1 MKNKLRISCSAMLC
15 ILISMSSVVVSFAAS
30 HAYASKNI
38 DNTTVRYVTLDMS
51 DSSIEPV
58 VVVADGQMCSED
70 SLSAMA
76 KSVNALSAING
87 TYFEAYN
94 GVPVPWGTIIKD
106 GKVLHIGSGGAVL
119 GITKDK
125 QLLVDRLK
133 ITLTGYVNGA
143 VAVYPWRI
151 NHPSTEDGAI
161 TIFTPEYG
169 SNVDLQTGAQAVVTK
184 KGKVLSIVSSSF
196 TVPSDGF
203 AVVFNKDAVSGVNR
217 FHIGDTA
224 YYEQA
229 ITPTYTKASQWD
241 YVIAGLGAGPSLII
255 NGNVTANGQDEGF
268 TEAKI
273 NTNRAGRSFIGATE
287 NGKIIIG
294 NMGSKTLKEAAAIC
308 KSLNL
313 INAMCLDGGGSIGL
327 YDRDSKVS
335 IQGRNINNCLAFL
348 SVAQTQASVQD
359 LVAVKPLKSKL
370 MIDNQTRRFESY
382 HIDGNSY
389 FKLRDLAAALN
400 GSEKQFEV
408 EYDAAVKAVKI
419 SSQKSYTSV
428 GGELYLPDQPV
439 IRTAKKSQVKLYL
452 NEKETVVA
460 AYYINGNY
468 FYKLRDMGN
477 LLDFL
482 VEWNAETKETAIS
495 TKK

>member
-1 MKNKLRISCSAMLC
+1 
-15 ILISMSSVVVSFAAS
+15 MSSIAVSFAAS
-30 HAYASKNI
+30 HAYMSKNI
-38 DNTTVRYVTLDMS
+38 ENTTVRYITLDMS
-51 DSSIEPV
+51 DSSLEPTV
-58 VVVADGQMCSED
+58 VLANGQMCSED

-106 GKVLHIGSGGAVL
+106 GKVLHIGSGGAVM

-133 ITLTGYVNGA
+133 ITLTGYANGDA
-143 VAVYPWRI
+143 AVYPWRI

-169 SNVDLQTGAQAVVTK
+169 SKVNLQTGAQAVITK
-184 KGKVLSIVSSSF
+184 NGKVLSVSSSSF
-196 TVPSDGF
+196 TVPPDGF
-203 AVVFNKDAVSGVNR
+203 AIVFNKDAVSGVNR

-224 YYEQA
+224 YYEQT
-229 ITPTYTKASQWD
+229 ITSTYTNASQWE

-255 NGNVTANGQDEGF
+255 NGNVTANGQEEGF

-273 NTNRAGRSFIGATE
+273 NANRAGRSFIGATK

-294 NMGSKTLKEAAAIC
+294 NMAGKTLKEAAAIC

-335 IQGRNINNCLAFL
+335 MQGRNINNCLAFL

-359 LVAVKPLKSKL
+359 LVTVKPSKSEL
-370 MIDNQTRRFESY
+370 MIDNQTCTFESY
-382 HIDGNSY
+382 SVAGNNY

-408 EYDAAVKAVKI
+408 EYDSAAKAVKI
-419 SSQKSYTSV
+419 SLKKPYTNV

-439 IRTAKKSQVKLYL
+439 IRTARRSQVKLYL
-452 NEKETVVA
+452 DEKEVMVA

-468 FYKLRDMGN
+468 FYKLRDIGN

-482 VEWNAETKETAIS
+482 VEWNTETKEIAIN